1 LTRSGRSEELT
12 EAARFMDGLDA
23 LAHERAARR
32 DAHWLP
38 EGDDVVE
45 AVERLGEERR
55 ARMQG
60 QR

>member
-1 LTRSGRSEELT
+1 
-12 EAARFMDGLDA
+12 MDGLDA